1 MVIKNGVRLMKKE
14 SRQNEEQGTGRKM
27 LRLLLSLSLILLLAG
42 CAGRSNCPEFP
53 MPPLSVQEKFDAL
66 AEEDREVWEW
76 GNKLLDLC
84 QQLGTCKE
92 DE

>member
-27 LRLLLSLSLILLLAG
+27 PRLLLSLLLILLFLG
-42 CAGRSNCPEFP
+42 CAARNSCPEFP
-53 MPPLSVQEKFDAL
+53 IPPPSVQEKFDTM

>member
-1 MVIKNGVRLMKKE
+1 MMQRLAIV
-14 SRQNEEQGTGRKM
+14 
-27 LRLLLSLSLILLLAG
+27 LILTALLVG
-42 CAGRSNCPEFP
+42 CAGKRSKCPEFP
-53 MPPLSVQEKFDAL
+53 LPPAGVQEKFDKL
-66 AEEDREVWEW
+66 TEEDREVWAW